1 MNSACDL
8 SARLRVIRG
17 QLAPNIPVL
26 SAVVL
31 VITMAGRD
39 PTPLNADESATRAVV
54 VTDAAGKVRTGTL
67 NELAGGQLTL
77 GLLDHVWLKTKNLVS
92 MKVKERTSALAPGPL
107 VILAGGDV
115 LAVRPESIDD
125 EWLTGRWTHFASWPA
140 VKLPLE
146 TVRAVLFE
154 RPRDP
159 AASARLLSRV
169 LEYDDSQDAV
179 ILTNGDTLAGE
190 LSGLDD
196 KRLLLTTSLGKS
208 GIDRSGIRAVI
219 FNPSLTSSE
228 SLKGEG
234 ALVSLVDGSRFRVRD
249 MKFGSLDRLLVH
261 TLFGVELDFPLT
273 GLESLR
279 FLGGCATYLSDLT
292 PAEYRFEPYLALD
305 WPLRRDRSVAGG
317 FLTLRGTEYP
327 KGLGVHSRSS
337 VSYRLDGKYRWF
349 RATVG
354 IDDDAA
360 GKGSVTF
367 EVLADSRSIYKS
379 DVLTGTS
386 PAVTL
391 DRLDVSGAKLLTLRV
406 DYATQ
411 GDIQDHADW
420 CDAVLIK

>member
-1 MNSACDL
+1 MWRIHDRERTRPRSSL
-8 SARLRVIRG
+8 PSARHP
-17 QLAPNIPVL
+17 A
-26 SAVVL
+26 AVL
-31 VITMAGRD
+31 VIAAAVGWGLAR
-39 PTPLNADESATRAVV
+39 LHADESARAVI

-77 GLLDHVWLKTKNLVS
+77 GLLDHVSLKTKSLVS
-92 MKVKERTSALAPGPL
+92 MKVKDRTSALAPGSPL

-115 LAVRPESIDD
+115 LAIRPESIDD
-125 EWLTGRWTHFASWPA
+125 EYLTGRWTQFASWPP

-154 RPRDP
+154 RPHDP
-159 AASARLLSRV
+159 AAGVRLLNRV
-169 LEYDDSQDAV
+169 LEYDDAQDSV

-196 KRLLLTTSLGKS
+196 QRLLLTTSLGKS
-208 GIDRSGIRAVI
+208 AIDRAGIRALI
-219 FNPSLTSSE
+219 FNPSLASSAA
-228 SLKGEG
+228 LNGEG

-249 MKFGSLDRLLVH
+249 MKFGSLDRLVVH
-261 TLFGVELDFPLT
+261 TLFGVEFDFPLT

-279 FLGGCATYLSDLT
+279 FLGGCATYLSDLS
-292 PAEYRFEPYLALD
+292 PVEYKFEPYLALD

-317 FLTLRGTEYP
+317 FLTLRGTGYP
-327 KGLGVHSRSS
+327 KGLGAHSRSS

-386 PAVTL
+386 PAVTFE
-391 DRLDVSGAKLLTLRV
+391 RLDVSGAKLLTLRV

-420 CDAVLIK
+420 CDAMLIK